1 MDLAMNTNSSKAP
14 GGLPSGSSAKG
25 GSALALFSAAV
36 FAFLYLPIVVLILY
50 SFNRDGVGG
59 FPPKHFTLNWYA
71 ELFADS
77 FIWDSVLNSLL
88 VAAGAA
94 VVSLT
99 LGLLA
104 ALALDRAD
112 FPGKSI
118 FRRLVLLPLILPGI
132 ITGLS
137 LLLFAVSFHFSRS
150 LTLVLF
156 GHGTALISVATTEL
170 FAGLQKMDRAQE
182 EASLDLGA
190 TPWQTFWRIT
200 LPNLR
205 LSLIAAGLLVFTLSM
220 DEIAVTFF
228 LIGSN
233 NTLPLEIWA
242 RLRRG
247 ITPEI
252 NAISTLIFAV
262 SVILILIWY
271 RIRTRTIGSQAREL
285 LERP

>member
-1 MDLAMNTNSSKAP
+1 MSRALQHMRRSP
-14 GGLPSGSSAKG
+14 LLGLY
-25 GSALALFSAAV
+25 ALPV

-50 SFNRDGVGG
+50 SFNGSGVGG
-59 FPPKHFTLNWYA
+59 FPPKQLTLTWYRL
-71 ELFADS
+71 LFNDTA
-77 FIWDSVLNSLL
+77 IWDSVLNSLL
-88 VAAGAA
+88 VAGGA
-94 VVSLT
+94 VLLSLT

-104 ALALDRAD
+104 ALALDRAT

-137 LLLFAVSFHFSRS
+137 LLMFAVFSGLHLS
-150 LTLVLF
+150 LATVFL

-190 TPWQTFWRIT
+190 TPWQTFWRVT
-200 LPNLR
+200 LPNLK
-205 LSLIAAGLLVFTLSM
+205 LSLIAAGLLIFTLSM

-228 LIGSN
+228 LIGRE

-271 RIRTRTIGSQAREL
+271 QIRTRTTGKEAQEL

>member
-1 MDLAMNTNSSKAP
+1 MT
-14 GGLPSGSSAKG
+14 SGSQHQRSPLLAIY
-25 GSALALFSAAV
+25 SALV
-36 FAFLYLPIVVLILY
+36 FGFIYLPIAVLILY
-50 SFNRDGVGG
+50 SFNGDGVGG
-59 FPPKHFTLNWYA
+59 FPPHHLTLDWYRQ
-71 ELFADS
+71 LFGDS
-77 FIWDSVLNSLL
+77 AIWDSVVNSLI
-88 VAAGAA
+88 VAIASVGLALA
-94 VVSLT
+94 

-104 ALALDRAD
+104 ALALDRAS
-112 FPGKSI
+112 FPGKGL

-137 LLLFAVSFHFSRS
+137 LLMLAVAAGMQLS
-150 LTLVLF
+150 LLSVFL

-170 FAGLQKMDRAQE
+170 FAGLQKLDRAQE

-200 LPNLR
+200 LPNLK
-205 LSLIAAGLLVFTLSM
+205 LSLIAAGLLIFTLSM

-228 LIGSN
+228 LIGRD
-233 NTLPLEIWA
+233 NTLPLEIWG

-262 SVILILIWY
+262 SVALIVIWY
-271 RIRTRTIGSQAREL
+271 RLRARTVGTQAQEL

>member
-1 MDLAMNTNSSKAP
+1 M
-14 GGLPSGSSAKG
+14 SGPLQSARRSPLLKIY
-25 GSALALFSAAV
+25 ALLV
-36 FAFLYLPIVVLILY
+36 FAFLYLPIVVLIVY

-59 FPPKHFTLNWYA
+59 FPPKHLTFSWYRL
-71 ELFADS
+71 LFGDGA
-77 FIWDSVLNSLL
+77 IWDSVLNSLL
-88 VAAGAA
+88 VAAGA
-94 VVSLT
+94 VLLSLT

-104 ALALDRAD
+104 ALALDRAT
-112 FPGKSI
+112 FPGKSL

-137 LLLFAVSFHFSRS
+137 LLMFAVFAGLQLS
-150 LTLVLF
+150 LLTVFL

-170 FAGLQKMDRAQE
+170 FAGLQKIDGAQE

-190 TPWQTFWRIT
+190 TPWQTFWRVT
-200 LPNLR
+200 LPNLK
-205 LSLIAAGLLVFTLSM
+205 LSLIAAGLLIFTLSM

-228 LIGSN
+228 LIGRD

-262 SVILILIWY
+262 SVILILVWY
-271 RIRTRTIGSQAREL
+271 QIRTRTTGAEAQEL

>member
-1 MDLAMNTNSSKAP
+1 MNSRSATSRVLAAY
-14 GGLPSGSSAKG
+14 A
-25 GSALALFSAAV
+25 ALV
-36 FAFLYLPIVVLILY
+36 FAFIYSPIAVLVVY

-59 FPPKHFTLNWYA
+59 FPPRHFTFDWYRQ
-71 ELFADS
+71 LFSSDTA
-77 FIWDSVLNSLL
+77 IWDSVLNSLL
-88 VAAGAA
+88 VAAGA
-94 VVSLT
+94 VLVSLL

-104 ALALDRAD
+104 ALALDRVD
-112 FPGKSI
+112 FPAKAL

-137 LLLFAVSFHFSRS
+137 MLMFAVFARFERS
-150 LTLVLF
+150 LTLVFL
-156 GHGTALISVATTEL
+156 GHGTALISVATTEI
-170 FAGLQKMDRAQE
+170 FAGLQKMDRRQE

-190 TPWQTFWRIT
+190 TPWRTFWLVT

-228 LIGSN
+228 LIGSD
-233 NTLPLEIWA
+233 NTLPLEIWG

-252 NAISTLIFAV
+252 NAIS
-262 SVILILIWY
+262 SLILAASVVLLVVWY
-271 RIRTRTIGSQAREL
+271 HHRTRS
-285 LERP
+285 ERQ

>member
-1 MDLAMNTNSSKAP
+1 MVLLMSRQARESNRP
-14 GGLPSGSSAKG
+14 FLLGLY
-25 GSALALFSAAV
+25 ALLV

-50 SFNRDGVGG
+50 SFNKAGVGG
-59 FPPKHFTLNWYA
+59 FPPRHFTLIWYQK
-71 ELFADS
+71 LFADS
-77 FIWDSVLNSLL
+77 AIWDSVLNSLE
-88 VAAGAA
+88 VALGA
-94 VVSLT
+94 VVLSLT
-99 LGLLA
+99 FGLLA

-137 LLLFAVSFHFSRS
+137 LLMFAVFAGMQLS
-150 LTLVLF
+150 LLTVFL

-182 EASLDLGA
+182 EASQDLGA

-205 LSLIAAGLLVFTLSM
+205 LSLIAAGLLIFTLSM
-220 DEIAVTFF
+220 DEIAVSFF
-228 LIGSN
+228 LIGRD
-233 NTLPLEIWA
+233 NTLPLEVFA

-252 NAISTLIFAV
+252 NAISTLILGI
-262 SVILILIWY
+262 SVILIVIWY
-271 RIRTRTIGSQAREL
+271 QIRTRSIGSQAQEL

>member
-1 MDLAMNTNSSKAP
+1 MSRHSPARRSPLLAIYAV
-14 GGLPSGSSAKG
+14 L
-25 GSALALFSAAV
+25 V
-36 FAFLYLPIVVLILY
+36 FAFIYLPIVALIVY

-59 FPPKHFTLNWYA
+59 FPPRDFTLDWYRQ
-71 ELFADS
+71 LFADGP
-77 FIWDSVLNSLL
+77 IWDSVLNSLL
-88 VAAGAA
+88 VAAGAVA
-94 VVSLT
+94 LSLA

-104 ALALDRAD
+104 ALALDRAN
-112 FPGKSI
+112 FPGKGL
-118 FRRLVLLPLILPGI
+118 FRRVVLLPLILPGI

-137 LLLFAVSFHFSRS
+137 LLMFASMAKLPLNLWTVF
-150 LTLVLF
+150 L

-200 LPNLR
+200 LPNLK
-205 LSLIAAGLLVFTLSM
+205 LSLIAAGLLIFTLSI

-228 LIGSN
+228 LIGRD
-233 NTLPLEIWA
+233 NTLPLEIWG

-252 NAISTLIFAV
+252 NAISTLIFVV
-262 SVILILIWY
+262 SVALIIVWY
-271 RIRTRTIGSQAREL
+271 RIRTRTIGAEAQQL

>member
-1 MDLAMNTNSSKAP
+1 MTSSKPTRRAP
-14 GGLPSGSSAKG
+14 ILIVYA
-25 GSALALFSAAV
+25 ALV
-36 FAFLYLPIVVLILY
+36 FAFIYLPIVVLITY

-59 FPPKHFTLNWYA
+59 FPPRHFTLDWYRQ
-71 ELFADS
+71 LFADKA
-77 FIWDSVLNSLL
+77 IWDAVLNSLI
-88 VAAGAA
+88 VAAASVA
-94 VVSLT
+94 LALT

-112 FPGKSI
+112 FPAKAL

-137 LLLFAVSFHFSRS
+137 LLMFAVFIGLPLS
-150 LTLVLF
+150 LLTVFL
-156 GHGTALISVATTEL
+156 GHGTALIAVATTEL
-170 FAGLQKMDRAQE
+170 YAGLQKLDRVQE

-190 TPWQTFWRIT
+190 TPWQTFWQIT
-200 LPNLR
+200 LPNLK
-205 LSLIAAGLLVFTLSM
+205 LSLIAAGLLIFTLSM
-220 DEIAVTFF
+220 DEIAVSFF
-228 LIGSN
+228 LIGRD
-233 NTLPLEIWA
+233 NTLPLEVWG

-262 SVILILIWY
+262 SVAMIIIWY
-271 RIRTRTIGSQAREL
+271 RVRTRGLGPEAQDL

>member
-1 MDLAMNTNSSKAP
+1 MSGTKSHHRSPLLAAYTM
-14 GGLPSGSSAKG
+14 LI
-25 GSALALFSAAV
+25 
-36 FAFLYLPIVVLILY
+36 FAFIYSPIIVLILY

-59 FPPKHFTLNWYA
+59 FPPRHFTFDWYQQ
-71 ELFADS
+71 LFNDS
-77 FIWDSVLNSLL
+77 AIWDSVLNSLL
-88 VAAGAA
+88 VAAASVA
-94 VVSLT
+94 LSLT

-104 ALALDRAD
+104 ALALDRAS
-112 FPGKSI
+112 FPGKAL

-137 LLLFAVSFHFSRS
+137 LLMFAVFAGMQLS
-150 LTLVLF
+150 LLTVFL

-170 FAGLQKMDRAQE
+170 FAGLQKFDRAQE

-205 LSLIAAGLLVFTLSM
+205 LSLIAAGLLIFTLSM

-228 LIGSN
+228 LIGRD
-233 NTLPLEIWA
+233 NTLPLEIWG

-262 SVILILIWY
+262 SVALIVIWF
-271 RIRTRTIGSQAREL
+271 RLRTKTIGTQAQEL

>member
-1 MDLAMNTNSSKAP
+1 MSANRKSEGALSFAP
-14 GGLPSGSSAKG
+14 FAKG
-25 GSALALFSAAV
+25 GSVLRVFSAAV
-36 FAFLYLPIVVLILY
+36 FAFLYLPVAVLILY
-50 SFNRDGVGG
+50 SFNREGVGG
-59 FPPKHFTLNWYA
+59 FPPKHFTLDWYRQ
-71 ELFADS
+71 LFADGA
-77 FIWDSVLNSLL
+77 IWDSVLNSLL
-88 VAAGAA
+88 VALGTVAL
-94 VVSLT
+94 SLT

-118 FRRLVLLPLILPGI
+118 FRRLVLLPLVLPGI

-137 LLLFAVSFHFSRS
+137 MLMFAVSAGLQLS
-150 LTLVLF
+150 LLTVFL
-156 GHGTALISVATTEL
+156 GHATALISVATTEL
-170 FAGLQKMDRAQE
+170 FAGLQKIDRAQE

-200 LPNLR
+200 LPNLK
-205 LSLIAAGLLVFTLSM
+205 LSLIAAGLLIFTLSM
-220 DEIAVTFF
+220 DEIAVSFF
-228 LIGSN
+228 LVGRN

-252 NAISTLIFAV
+252 NAISTLIFAI
-262 SVILILIWY
+262 SVVLILIWY
-271 RIRTRTIGSQAREL
+271 QIRARTIGKEAQEL

>member
-1 MDLAMNTNSSKAP
+1 MSTHFNKSGRSPFL
-14 GGLPSGSSAKG
+14 GLY
-25 GSALALFSAAV
+25 ALLV
-36 FAFLYLPIVVLILY
+36 FAFLYLPIAILILY
-50 SFNRDGVGG
+50 SFNQSGVGG
-59 FPPKHFTLNWYA
+59 FPPRHLTFSWYQQ
-71 ELFADS
+71 LLADGA
-77 FIWDSVLNSLL
+77 IWDSVLNSLAVAL
-88 VAAGAA
+88 VA
-94 VVSLT
+94 VLCSLT
-99 LGLLA
+99 FGLLA

-112 FPGKSI
+112 FPGKSA

-137 LLLFAVSFHFSRS
+137 LLMFAVFVRMRLS
-150 LTLVLF
+150 LLTVFL

-200 LPNLR
+200 LPNLK
-205 LSLIAAGLLVFTLSM
+205 LSLVAAGLLIFTLSM

-228 LIGSN
+228 LIGRD
-233 NTLPLEIWA
+233 NTLPLEIFA

-262 SVILILIWY
+262 SVVLIVIWY
-271 RIRTRTIGSQAREL
+271 QIRTRTVGSGAQEL

>member
-1 MDLAMNTNSSKAP
+1 MTRSSTVRRAP
-14 GGLPSGSSAKG
+14 L
-25 GSALALFSAAV
+25 LALYAAFV
-36 FAFLYLPIVVLILY
+36 FAFIYLPIVVLVVY

-59 FPPKHFTLNWYA
+59 FPPRHFTLGWYT

-77 FIWDSVLNSLL
+77 SIWNSVLNSLI
-88 VAAGAA
+88 VAAASVA
-94 VVSLT
+94 LSLG

-104 ALALDRAD
+104 ALALDRAG
-112 FPGKSI
+112 FPGKSL

-137 LLLFAVSFHFSRS
+137 LLMFAVFSGLHLS
-150 LTLVLF
+150 LATVFL
-156 GHGTALISVATTEL
+156 GHATALISVATTEL
-170 FAGLQKMDRAQE
+170 FAGLQKLDRAQE

-200 LPNLR
+200 VPNLK
-205 LSLIAAGLLVFTLSM
+205 LSLIAAGLLIFTLSM

-228 LIGSN
+228 LIGRD

-252 NAISTLIFAV
+252 NAISTLIFV
-262 SVILILIWY
+262 SSVALLVTWY
-271 RIRTRTIGSQAREL
+271 HLRACSLGARSPEF
-285 LERP
+285 LEQLGETS

>member
-1 MDLAMNTNSSKAP
+1 MTSANAHQRSPVLAAY
-14 GGLPSGSSAKG
+14 
-25 GSALALFSAAV
+25 AV
-36 FAFLYLPIVVLILY
+36 LVFGFIYLPIVVLVLY

-59 FPPKHFTLNWYA
+59 FPPRHFTLDWYRQ
-71 ELFADS
+71 LFSDS
-77 FIWDSVLNSLL
+77 AIWDSVVNSLL
-88 VAAGAA
+88 VAAASMA
-94 VVSLT
+94 LSLT

-104 ALALDRAD
+104 ALALDRAN
-112 FPGKSI
+112 FPGKAL

-137 LLLFAVSFHFSRS
+137 LLMFAVFAGMQLS
-150 LTLVLF
+150 LLTVFL

-170 FAGLQKMDRAQE
+170 FAGLQKLDRAQE

-190 TPWQTFWRIT
+190 TPWQTFWRVT
-200 LPNLR
+200 LPSLK
-205 LSLIAAGLLVFTLSM
+205 LSLIAAGLLIFTLSM

-228 LIGSN
+228 LIGRD
-233 NTLPLEIWA
+233 NTLPLEIWG

-262 SVILILIWY
+262 SVALLVLWY
-271 RIRTRTIGSQAREL
+271 RLRARTIGAQAQEL

>member
-1 MDLAMNTNSSKAP
+1 MVFPMNATSHAISHANRRSPILGTYAF
-14 GGLPSGSSAKG
+14 L
-25 GSALALFSAAV
+25 V
-36 FAFLYLPIVVLILY
+36 FAFLYLPIVVLVVY
-50 SFNRDGVGG
+50 SFNRTGVGG
-59 FPPKHFTLNWYA
+59 FPPKEFTLDWYRQV
-71 ELFADS
+71 FADGPL
-77 FIWDSVLNSLL
+77 WTSVLNSLL
-88 VAAGAA
+88 VATGAVA
-94 VVSLT
+94 LSLV

-137 LLLFAVSFHFSRS
+137 LLMFAVFAGLQLSM
-150 LTLVLF
+150 LTVFL
-156 GHGTALISVATTEL
+156 GHGTALLSVATTEL
-170 FAGLQKMDRAQE
+170 FAGLQELDRAQE

-200 LPNLR
+200 LPNLK
-205 LSLIAAGLLVFTLSM
+205 LSLIAAGLLIFTLSM

-228 LIGSN
+228 LIGRD

-252 NAISTLIFAV
+252 NAISTLIFYF
-262 SVILILIWY
+262 SVFLILIWY
-271 RIRTRTIGSQAREL
+271 RIRARTIGKDAQEFL
-285 LERP
+285 QRP

>member
-1 MDLAMNTNSSKAP
+1 M
-14 GGLPSGSSAKG
+14 SGSLQSARRSPLLG
-25 GSALALFSAAV
+25 VYASLV
-36 FAFLYLPIVVLILY
+36 FAFLYLPIVVLIVY

-59 FPPKHFTLNWYA
+59 FPPKHLTIQWYRVLMSDGA
-71 ELFADS
+71 
-77 FIWDSVLNSLL
+77 IWDSVLNSLL
-88 VAAGAA
+88 VAVGT
-94 VVSLT
+94 VVLSLVF
-99 LGLLA
+99 GLLA
-104 ALALDRAD
+104 ALALDRAT
-112 FPGKSI
+112 FPGKAI

-137 LLLFAVSFHFSRS
+137 LLMFAVFAGQPLS
-150 LTLVLF
+150 LLTVYL
-156 GHGTALISVATTEL
+156 GMGSELISVATTEL

-190 TPWQTFWRIT
+190 TPWQTFWRVT
-200 LPNLR
+200 LPNLK
-205 LSLIAAGLLVFTLSM
+205 LSLIAAGLLIFTLSM

-228 LIGSN
+228 LIGRD

-252 NAISTLIFAV
+252 NAVSTLIFAV
-262 SVILILIWY
+262 SVILILVWY
-271 RIRTRTIGSQAREL
+271 QIRTRTTGTEAQEL

>member
-1 MDLAMNTNSSKAP
+1 MSNN
-14 GGLPSGSSAKG
+14 PSFRRSPLLGAYA
-25 GSALALFSAAV
+25 ALV
-36 FAFLYLPIVVLILY
+36 FAFIYLPILVLIVY
-50 SFNRDGVGG
+50 SFNQEGVGG
-59 FPPKHFTLNWYA
+59 FPPRHLTLDWYRQ
-71 ELFADS
+71 LFADGA
-77 FIWDSVLNSLL
+77 IWDSLQNSVV
-88 VAAGAA
+88 VALCSVAL
-94 VVSLT
+94 SLT

-104 ALALDRAD
+104 ALALDRAS
-112 FPGKSI
+112 FPGKAL

-137 LLLFAVSFHFSRS
+137 LLMFAVLAGAQLS
-150 LTLVLF
+150 LLTVFL

-200 LPNLR
+200 LPNLK
-205 LSLIAAGLLVFTLSM
+205 LSLIAAGLLIFTLSM

-228 LIGSN
+228 LIGRD
-233 NTLPLEIWA
+233 NTLPLEIWG

-252 NAISTLIFAV
+252 NAVSTLIFAV
-262 SVILILIWY
+262 SVGLIVVWY
-271 RIRTRTIGSQAREL
+271 RMRTRSLGAEAQEL
-285 LERP
+285 FERL